1 VNSPALKLNIIGRRR
16 PGTTLAEHRYYIRN
30 VHGELVLRYIRTDPE
45 NAPRRYVQNPVHDD
59 LYRSTMPS
67 NTPLALGCDFVT
79 QVWASDFEALARSRQ
94 TDFYKMHL
102 RDDEDLFVDQSS
114 VIFLPSHER
123 EIASSGSLATGA
135 WKLLVL
141 FKRAPGV
148 DPVGFTEVWAK
159 AASGVRAFT
168 QRHVQNDV
176 LGSPGAD
183 SPVDAIDE
191 FWLDNEASA
200 HVLLGTWQVVLNEH
214 FFHPGLAL
222 PGSLTALIVREDVI
236 HAGAI

>member
-1 VNSPALKLNIIGRRR
+1 VNSLALKLNIIGRRR
-16 PGTTLAEHRYYIRN
+16 PGTTPAEHRYYIRN
-30 VHGELVLRYIRTDPE
+30 VHGELVLRYIRTDAE
-45 NAPRRYVQNPVHDD
+45 NAPRRYVQNTVLDG
-59 LYRSTMPS
+59 LYCATMAS
-67 NTPLALGCDFVT
+67 NDTLTLGSDFVT
-79 QVWASDFEALARSRQ
+79 QVWVTDFEALARSRQ

-102 RDDEDLFVDQSS
+102 RDDEDMFVDQSS

-159 AASGVRAFT
+159 AASGAHVSA

-176 LGSPGAD
+176 LEPPDAD

-191 FWLDNEASA
+191 FWFDNEADA
-200 HVLLGTWQVVLNEH
+200 HALLGTWQVVLHENL
-214 FFHPGLAL
+214 FHPGLAL